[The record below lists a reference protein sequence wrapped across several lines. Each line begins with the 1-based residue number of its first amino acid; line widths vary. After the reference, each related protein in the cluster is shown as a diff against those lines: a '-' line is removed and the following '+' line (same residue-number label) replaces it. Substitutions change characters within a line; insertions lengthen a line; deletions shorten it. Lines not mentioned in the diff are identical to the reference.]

1 MVRKDVMLAQKLR
14 NEAEDSLSFL
24 RSHTSTIHI
33 SELKK
38 CQMKAYGFILLFTKI
53 LEREYIYLEEKN
65 IYSSNVNK
73 TNSSFQIKP
82 INILLEFQEKI
93 IFS

>member
-38 CQMKAYGFILLFTKI
+38 CQMKAYGFILLITKI
-53 LEREYIYLEEKN
+53 LEGEYIYLEEKN

>member
-1 MVRKDVMLAQKLR
+1 MSDESIWFYIV
-14 NEAEDSLSFL
+14 N
-24 RSHTSTIHI
+24 H
-33 SELKK
+33 
-38 CQMKAYGFILLFTKI
+38 KI
-53 LEREYIYLEEKN
+53 LEGEYIYLEEKN